1 MNRILLTDT
10 ELISLYNNGD
20 ENALATLIDKH
31 QSKIFSFIYSKTS
44 DRELSND
51 IFQDTFLKVI
61 HKLKLGAYN
70 DEGKFLSW
78 VMRIAHN
85 LVIDHYRSV
94 TKVRKVRDT
103 EEFSMLDMLTDGS
116 PTVENFLIKEQID
129 NDVIKLIDF
138 LPKDQQEVIKMRIYD
153 DLSFQEIAEIVD
165 VSINTALGRMRYAII
180 NLRKLIDKHQI
191 ILTN

>member
-1 MNRILLTDT
+1 MDKIQLSDS
-10 ELISLYNNGD
+10 ELIGLYTNGD
-20 ENALATLIDKH
+20 EKALALLIDKH

-85 LVIDHYRSV
+85 LVIDHFRSIS
-94 TKVRKVRDT
+94 KVRKVRDT
-103 EEFSMLDMLTDGS
+103 EEFSMLDTLTDGT
-116 PTVENFLIKEQID
+116 PTVENFMIKEQID
-129 NDVIKLIDF
+129 NDVIKLIEF
-138 LPKDQQEVIKMRIYD
+138 LPKDQQEVVRMRIYD
-153 DLSFQEIAEIVD
+153 DLSFQEIAELID

-180 NLRKLIDKHQI
+180 NLRKLIEKHQI
-191 ILTN
+191 VLTN

>member
-1 MNRILLTDT
+1 MDKIQLSDS
-10 ELISLYNNGD
+10 ELIGLYTSGD
-20 ENALATLIDKH
+20 EQALALLIDKH

-85 LVIDHYRSV
+85 LVIDHFRSIS
-94 TKVRKVRDT
+94 KVRKVRDT
-103 EEFSMLDMLTDGS
+103 EEFSMLDTLTDGT
-116 PTVENFLIKEQID
+116 PTVENFMIKEQID
-129 NDVIKLIDF
+129 NDVIKLIEF
-138 LPKDQQEVIKMRIYD
+138 LPKDQQEVVRMRIYD
-153 DLSFQEIAEIVD
+153 DLSFQEIAELID

-180 NLRKLIDKHQI
+180 NLRKLIEKHQI
-191 ILTN
+191 VLTN

>member
-1 MNRILLTDT
+1 MDRIQLSDS
-10 ELISLYNNGD
+10 ELIGLYTNGD
-20 ENALATLIDKH
+20 EQALALLIDKH

-85 LVIDHYRSV
+85 LVIDHFRSIS
-94 TKVRKVRDT
+94 KVRKVRDT
-103 EEFSMLDMLTDGS
+103 EEFSMLDTLTDGT
-116 PTVENFLIKEQID
+116 PTVENFMIKEQID
-129 NDVIKLIDF
+129 NDVIKLIEF
-138 LPKDQQEVIKMRIYD
+138 LPKDQQEVVKMRIYD
-153 DLSFQEIAEIVD
+153 DLSFQEIAELID

-180 NLRKLIDKHQI
+180 NLRKLIEKHQI
-191 ILTN
+191 VLTN